1 MCNQDEKKQGNEV
14 GESVHVNSINA
25 VWPKRITK
33 HILPHAGVRGQKML
47 QLRLLAHGFA
57 IQCVID
63 VLQEF
68 NDSPTGRVIVQ
79 QFP

>member
-1 MCNQDEKKQGNEV
+1 MCDQDEKKQGNE
-14 GESVHVNSINA
+14 GCESFHVNSINA
-25 VWPKRITK
+25 VWLKRITK
-33 HILPHAGVRGQKML
+33 HILPHAGVGGQKML